1 MIETQKGFTH
11 TPIIT
16 KLPKG
21 QLKAYRND
29 SCHGFTLI
37 EIVIVMAISAFIIV
51 GFFSVY
57 SNFNKEKSFEFAVQ
71 GVANLLKEAKSN
83 TLASRDAS
91 VYGVH
96 LETGRAVL
104 FKGNTFSEPNTDNRE
119 YTMPTDVELSSIN
132 LNGGGSDIIFNRLT
146 GETQQFGTTTISRVS
161 NATIMQD
168 IVVSQTGVVE
178 Y

>member
-1 MIETQKGFTH
+1 MIETRKGFTP
-11 TPIIT
+11 TLIIA
-16 KLPKG
+16 KLPKAKR
-21 QLKAYRND
+21 KAHRND
-29 SCHGFTLI
+29 WCRGFTLI
-37 EIVIVMAISAFIIV
+37 EIVIVMAVSIFIIT

-57 SNFNKEKSFEFAVQ
+57 SNFNKGKSFEFAVQ
-71 GVANLLKEAKSN
+71 GVVNLLKEAKSN
-83 TLASRDAS
+83 TLASKNAS

-104 FKGNTFSEPNTDNRE
+104 FKGDTFSEPSADNRE
-119 YTMPTDVELSSIN
+119 YTMPADVELSNID

-146 GETQQFGTTTISRVS
+146 GETQQFGTTTVSRVS
-161 NATIMQD
+161 DVTVTKD